1 MIKRISE
8 NNSQNSQNRGEKQPN
23 PLILALVLTG
33 ILAWEMYPALVHTSA
48 ANAGALKHSLAQL
61 ESQEEQTEEQTV
73 QQVPAAAVSKKIN
86 YSGLALNSVTSEP
99 GNLAESTRQNPPNQL
114 PPTVAAAVRQDL
126 SRSTG
131 IAADKLKVTESSR
144 QSWPNTCL
152 GLGSS
157 DEICGQMIVEGWRV
171 VISDGR
177 QTWVYRTNARGN
189 ILRLEKK
196 VSD

>member
-1 MIKRISE
+1 MKPIGE
-8 NNSQNSQNRGEKQPN
+8 NNSQNNQNPREKQPN

-33 ILAWEMYPALVHTSA
+33 ILAWEIYPALIHTAA
-48 ANAGALKHSLAQL
+48 ANAGALKQSLAQL
-61 ESQEEQTEEQTV
+61 ENQGEQTA
-73 QQVPAAAVSKKIN
+73 QQFPAVGDQKKIS
-86 YSGLALNSVTSEP
+86 YSGLVLNSLISEA
-99 GNLAESTRQNPPNQL
+99 GNLAEGTRQNPPNQL
-114 PPTVAAAVRQDL
+114 PANVAAAVGQEL

-152 GLGSS
+152 GLAKS

-171 VISDGR
+171 VVSDGR

-189 ILRLEKK
+189 VLRLEKK
-196 VSD
+196 VSP